1 MFVRLINWAL
11 SAALIGTLVSI
22 FTIGA
27 GYLLIKPNLP
37 EINLVDEDVLQIP
50 LKVLTSDGVLIGEFG
65 DQKRRTIEYKEIPQ
79 NLKNAFLAAE
89 DDQFFE
95 HSGVR
100 LTSLIRAVFQMVQ
113 SGEIVSGGGTITMQV
128 VRGYLL
134 SRDQKII
141 RKIKEIYL
149 AFELESSASKE
160 EIFSLY
166 LNTIFLG
173 NRSYGVEAA
182 ANKYFS
188 KSINELTLAE
198 SALIA
203 SSAQLPSRIN
213 PIRSPDRSI
222 IRRNWILGR
231 MYKLGYIGRAQFL
244 LAKAEPINLT
254 QLDSS
259 FSLDGRYIAEITRQA
274 MIERYGL
281 SVYKDGLSVITTIDS
296 SLQQAAIESAAK
308 NLYAYDKRHGW
319 REPVNLLSKI
329 PDLIFQELQ
338 DGNLDILYQDSNT
351 SDELGMRQLNISII
365 RSVITTIDSSLQQA
379 ALESVAKN
387 LYAYDKRH
395 GWREPVNLLS
405 KIPDSIFK
413 ELQDGNLD
421 ILYQDSIT
429 PDELGMRQLNI
440 SVIRDFFK
448 DFVNSDRHSVGIVMD
463 VKPERIIYL
472 NNSFQLE
479 TLFWDDAYEWA
490 RPRITI
496 NKLGPRPQ
504 NFYDILRLG
513 DLIYLSEMN
522 GNYYLDQVPDAEV
535 AFISADPSSGA
546 IKTYIGG
553 LNFSKSNFDRVKQ
566 SYPQAG
572 SSFKPFI
579 YASAFANGY
588 KASDKINDA
597 PIIFEDSNLESS
609 WRPENYTGKFYGPI
623 RLREALVQSVN
634 LVSIKLLR
642 EMGIPLTQNYLSR
655 FGFSKSRLAPDLSLA
670 LGSSSFS
677 PAEMVRA
684 YSIMVN
690 SDDPKDLFFIERV
703 MDRNGKTIFQNPQ
716 IDNKKKNIDA
726 FPWFQTQLTE
736 EIKPFYLLPPIQ
748 KESMA
753 SIDPRVTFITKD
765 ILREALS
772 RGSNGRKTQV
782 LNRDDIA
789 GKTGTTNDAIS
800 TWFSGFHSDLVTT
813 VWIGTDDFSSL
824 GDNEFGSSI
833 ALPTWVDF
841 MKTALMSLPEED
853 WKIPKGLSYVRVDR
867 ETGKPV
873 DESSK
878 NSYFELFLDE

>member
-11 SAALIGTLVSI
+11 VAALIGTLAAI
-22 FTIGA
+22 LTIGM
-27 GYLLIKPNLP
+27 GYFLIKPSLP

-50 LKVLTSDGVLIGEFG
+50 LKVLTSDGILIGEFG
-65 DQKRRTIEYKEIPQ
+65 DQKRRTIEYEQIPQ

-95 HSGVR
+95 HGGVR
-100 LTSLIRAVFQMVQ
+100 IPSFIRAFYQMIQ

-134 SRDQKII
+134 SREQKII

-149 AFELESSASKE
+149 AFELESSATKE

-173 NRSYGVEAA
+173 NRAYGVEAA

-188 KSINELTLAE
+188 KSINELTLSE

-244 LAKAEPINLT
+244 LAKSEPIHLT
-254 QLDSS
+254 QLDSN
-259 FSLDGRYIAEITRQA
+259 FSLDGRYIAEIARQA
-274 MIERYGL
+274 MIDRYGL
-281 SVYKDGLSVITTIDS
+281 SVYRDGL
-296 SLQQAAIESAAK
+296 
-308 NLYAYDKRHGW
+308 
-319 REPVNLLSKI
+319 
-329 PDLIFQELQ
+329 
-338 DGNLDILYQDSNT
+338 
-351 SDELGMRQLNISII
+351 
-365 RSVITTIDSSLQQA
+365 SVITTIDSSLQQA
-379 ALESVAKN
+379 ALESVAIN
-387 LYAYDKRH
+387 LYDYDKRH
-395 GWREPVNLLS
+395 GWREPINLLS
-405 KIPDSIFK
+405 KISESIFE
-413 ELQDGNLD
+413 ELQAGNLD
-421 ILYQDSIT
+421 ILYEESNT
-429 PDELGMRQLNI
+429 LDELSMKQLNV
-440 SVIRDFFK
+440 SVIRDFFEELLNLDK
-448 DFVNSDRHSVGIVMD
+448 HSGGIVID

-479 TLFWDDAYEWA
+479 SLFWDESYKWA
-490 RPRITI
+490 RRKIDI

-504 NFYDILRLG
+504 NFYDILRKG
-513 DLIYLSEMN
+513 DLIYLSERN

-535 AFISADPSSGA
+535 AFISTDPSNGA
-546 IKTYIGG
+546 IKTYVGG

-655 FGFSKSRLAPDLSLA
+655 FGFSSSRLAPDLSLA

-684 YSIMVN
+684 YSIMTN
-690 SDDPKDLFFIERV
+690 SEDPKDLFFIERIE
-703 MDRNGKTIFQNPQ
+703 DRNGKTIFQNPQ
-716 IDNKKKNIDA
+716 TENKKKNIDA

-736 EIKPFYLLPPIQ
+736 EIKPFYLLPPLS
-748 KESMA
+748 KKSLEP
-753 SIDPRVTFITKD
+753 IDPRVTFITKD

-782 LNRDDIA
+782 LRRSDIA

-800 TWFSGFHSDLVTT
+800 TWFSGFHNDLVST
-813 VWIGTDDFSSL
+813 VWVGTDDFSSL

-841 MKTALMSLPEED
+841 MKKALTNLPEED

-867 ETGKPV
+867 ETGQPV
-873 DESSK
+873 DENSK
-878 NSYFELFLDE
+878 NSYFELFLDEEI

>member
-1 MFVRLINWAL
+1 MFIRLINWAL
-11 SAALIGTLVSI
+11 AIALIGSI
-22 FTIGA
+22 ASILTIGI
-27 GYLLIKPNLP
+27 GYFLIKPTLP

-65 DQKRRTIEYKEIPQ
+65 DQKRRTIEYDQIPQ

-95 HSGVR
+95 HGGIR
-100 LTSLIRAVFQMVQ
+100 IPSLIRAFYQMIQ

-134 SRDQKII
+134 SREQKII

-149 AFELESSASKE
+149 AFELEGSATKE

-198 SALIA
+198 AALIA

-222 IRRNWILGR
+222 VRRNWILGR
-231 MYKLGYIGRAQFL
+231 MHKLGYIGRAQFL
-244 LAKAEPINLT
+244 LAKSEPIKLT
-254 QLDSS
+254 QLDSN

-296 SLQQAAIESAAK
+296 SLQQAALESVSK
-308 NLYAYDKRHGW
+308 NLYIYDKRHGW
-319 REPVNLLSKI
+319 REPINLLSKI
-329 PDLIFQELQ
+329 SESIFEELQ
-338 DGNLDILYQDSNT
+338 AGNLEILYEESNT
-351 SDELGMRQLNISII
+351 SDELGM
-365 RSVITTIDSSLQQA
+365 
-379 ALESVAKN
+379 K
-387 LYAYDKRH
+387 
-395 GWREPVNLLS
+395 
-405 KIPDSIFK
+405 
-413 ELQDGNLD
+413 
-421 ILYQDSIT
+421 
-429 PDELGMRQLNI
+429 QLNI

-448 DFVNSDRHSVGIVMD
+448 ELVNLDKHSGGIVID
-463 VKPERIIYL
+463 VKPERVLYL
-472 NNSFQLE
+472 NNAFQLE
-479 TLFWDDAYEWA
+479 SLFWDDAYKWA
-490 RPRITI
+490 RRKIDI

-504 NFYDILRLG
+504 NFYDILRMG
-513 DLIYLSEMN
+513 DLIYLSEQN
-522 GNYYLDQVPDAEV
+522 GNYYLDQIPDAEV
-535 AFISADPSSGA
+535 AFISTDPSNGA

-553 LNFSKSNFDRVKQ
+553 LNFSKSNFDRIKQ

-597 PIIFEDSNLESS
+597 PIIFEDANLESS

-642 EMGIPLTQNYLSR
+642 EMGIPLTKNYLSR
-655 FGFSKSRLAPDLSLA
+655 FGFPVSRLAPDLSLA

-684 YSIMVN
+684 YSIMAN
-690 SDDPKDLFFIERV
+690 SDDPQDLYFIERIE
-703 MDRNGKTIFQNPQ
+703 DRNGKIIFQNPQ
-716 IDNKKKNIDA
+716 TENKKKNIDA

-736 EIKPFYLLPPIQ
+736 EIKPFYLLPPLS
-748 KESMA
+748 KESLEP
-753 SIDPRVTFITKD
+753 IDPRVTFITKD

-782 LNRDDIA
+782 LRRGDIA

-800 TWFSGFHSDLVTT
+800 TWFSGFHNDLVST
-813 VWIGTDDFSSL
+813 VWVGTDDFSSL

-841 MKTALMSLPEED
+841 MKKALTNLPEED
-853 WKIPKGLSYVRVDR
+853 WSMPKGLSYVRVDR
-867 ETGKPV
+867 ETGQPV
-873 DESSK
+873 DENSK
-878 NSYFELFLDE
+878 NSYFELFFDEEI

>member
-22 FTIGA
+22 FTILG

-100 LTSLIRAVFQMVQ
+100 LASLIRAVFQMVQ

-244 LAKAEPINLT
+244 LAKSEPINLT
-254 QLDSS
+254 QLDSN

-274 MIERYGL
+274 MINRYGL
-281 SVYKDGLSVITTIDS
+281 SVYKDGLSVFTTIDS
-296 SLQQAAIESAAK
+296 SLQKAALESVAK
-308 NLYAYDKRHGW
+308 NLYEYDKRHGW
-319 REPVNLLSKI
+319 REPVNLLS
-329 PDLIFQELQ
+329 
-338 DGNLDILYQDSNT
+338 
-351 SDELGMRQLNISII
+351 R
-365 RSVITTIDSSLQQA
+365 
-379 ALESVAKN
+379 
-387 LYAYDKRH
+387 
-395 GWREPVNLLS
+395 
-405 KIPDSIFK
+405 IPDSIFK
-413 ELQDGNLD
+413 ELKDGNLD

-440 SVIRDFFK
+440 SVIRDLFK
-448 DFVNSDRHSVGIVMD
+448 EVINSDRHSAGIIID

-479 TLFWDDAYEWA
+479 SLFWNDSYEWA

-496 NKLGPRPQ
+496 NKLGPRPD

-513 DLIYLSEMN
+513 DLIYLSEMD

-535 AFISADPSSGA
+535 AFISTNPSNGA
-546 IKTYIGG
+546 VKTYIGG

-572 SSFKPFI
+572 SSFKPYI

-588 KASDKINDA
+588 RASDKINDA
-597 PIIFEDSNLESS
+597 PIIFEDANLESS

-684 YSIMVN
+684 YSILVN

-703 MDRNGKTIFQNPQ
+703 VDRNGKTIFQNPQ
-716 IDNKKKNIDA
+716 VKNKTKNIDA
-726 FPWFQTQLTE
+726 FPWFQTKLIE

-748 KESMA
+748 GESIT

-772 RGSNGRKTQV
+772 RGSNGRKTQI
-782 LNRDDIA
+782 LNRSDIA

-800 TWFSGFHSDLVTT
+800 TWFSGFHNDLVTT
-813 VWIGTDDFSSL
+813 VWVGTDDFSSL
-824 GDNEFGSSI
+824 GNSEFGSSI
-833 ALPTWVDF
+833 ALPAWVDF
-841 MKTALMSLPEED
+841 MKTALVNLPEED

-867 ETGKPV
+867 ETGRPV

>member
-1 MFVRLINWAL
+1 MFIRLINWAL
-11 SAALIGTLVSI
+11 VAALIGTLASI
-22 FTIGA
+22 LTIGI
-27 GYLLIKPNLP
+27 GYVLIKPSLP
-37 EINLVDEDVLQIP
+37 EINLVDKDVLQIP
-50 LKVLTSDGVLIGEFG
+50 LKVFTSDGVLIGEFG
-65 DQKRRTIEYKEIPQ
+65 DQKRRTIEYEQIPQ

-89 DDQFFE
+89 DDQFFQ
-95 HSGVR
+95 HDGIR
-100 LTSLIRAVFQMVQ
+100 IPSLIRAFYQMIQ

-134 SRDQKII
+134 SREQKII

-149 AFELESSASKE
+149 AFELESSATKE

-188 KSINELTLAE
+188 KSIDELTLAE

-222 IRRNWILGR
+222 LRRNWILGR
-231 MYKLGYIGRAQFL
+231 MHKLGYIGRAQFL
-244 LAKAEPINLT
+244 LAKSEPINLT
-254 QLDSS
+254 QLDSN

-274 MIERYGL
+274 MIDRYGL

-296 SLQQAAIESAAK
+296 SLQQAALESVAK
-308 NLYAYDKRHGW
+308 NLYDYDKRHGW
-319 REPVNLLSKI
+319 REPVNLQSKI
-329 PDLIFQELQ
+329 SESVFEELQ
-338 DGNLDILYQDSNT
+338 TGNLDILYEESST
-351 SDELGMRQLNISII
+351 LDELGMKQLN
-365 RSVITTIDSSLQQA
+365 V
-379 ALESVAKN
+379 
-387 LYAYDKRH
+387 
-395 GWREPVNLLS
+395 
-405 KIPDSIFK
+405 
-413 ELQDGNLD
+413 
-421 ILYQDSIT
+421 
-429 PDELGMRQLNI
+429 
-440 SVIRDFFK
+440 SVIRDFFE
-448 DFVNSDRHSVGIVMD
+448 DLVNLDKHSGGIVID
-463 VKPERIIYL
+463 VKPERVMYL
-472 NNSFQLE
+472 NSSFQLE
-479 TLFWDDAYEWA
+479 SLFWDDSYKWA
-490 RPRITI
+490 RRKIDI

-504 NFYDILRLG
+504 NFYDILRMG
-513 DLIYLSEMN
+513 DLIYLSEQN

-535 AFISADPSSGA
+535 AFISTDPSNGA

-597 PIIFEDSNLESS
+597 PIIFADSNLESS

-655 FGFSKSRLAPDLSLA
+655 FGFSSSRLAPDLSLA

-684 YSIMVN
+684 FSILVN
-690 SDDPKDLFFIERV
+690 SEDPKDLFFIERIE
-703 MDRNGKTIFQNPQ
+703 DRNGKTIFQNLQ
-716 IDNKKKNIDA
+716 AENKKKNIDA
-726 FPWFQTQLTE
+726 FPWFQTQLSK
-736 EIKPFYLLPPIQ
+736 EIKPFYLLPPIIE
-748 KESMA
+748 KSLEP
-753 SIDPRVTFITKD
+753 IDPRVTFITKD
-765 ILREALS
+765 ILRETLS
-772 RGSNGRKTQV
+772 RGSNRKKTQV
-782 LNRDDIA
+782 LNRNDIA

-800 TWFSGFHSDLVTT
+800 TWFSGFHNDLVTT
-813 VWIGTDDFSSL
+813 VWVGTDDFSSL
-824 GDNEFGSSI
+824 GDNEFGSTI
-833 ALPTWVDF
+833 ALPAWVDF
-841 MKTALMSLPEED
+841 MKTALPNLPKED

-867 ETGKPV
+867 ETGLPV
-873 DESSK
+873 NESSK
-878 NSYFELFLDE
+878 NSYFELFLDEEI

>member
-11 SAALIGTLVSI
+11 VAALIGTLAAI
-22 FTIGA
+22 LTIGM
-27 GYLLIKPNLP
+27 GYFLIKPSLP

-50 LKVLTSDGVLIGEFG
+50 LKVLTSDGILIGEFG
-65 DQKRRTIEYKEIPQ
+65 DQKRRTIEYEQIPQ

-95 HSGVR
+95 HGGVR
-100 LTSLIRAVFQMVQ
+100 IPSFIRAFYQMIQ
-113 SGEIVSGGGTITMQV
+113 SGEIVSGVGTITMQV

-134 SRDQKII
+134 SREQKII

-149 AFELESSASKE
+149 AFELESSAIKE

-173 NRSYGVEAA
+173 NRAYGVEAA

-244 LAKAEPINLT
+244 LAKSEPIKLT
-254 QLDSS
+254 QLDSN
-259 FSLDGRYIAEITRQA
+259 FSLDGRYIAEIARQA
-274 MIERYGL
+274 MIDRYGL

-296 SLQQAAIESAAK
+296 SLQQAALESVAK
-308 NLYAYDKRHGW
+308 NLYDYDKRHGW
-319 REPVNLLSKI
+319 REPINLLSKI
-329 PDLIFQELQ
+329 SESIFEELQ
-338 DGNLDILYQDSNT
+338 TGNLDILYEESNT
-351 SDELGMRQLNISII
+351 LDELSMKQLN
-365 RSVITTIDSSLQQA
+365 V
-379 ALESVAKN
+379 
-387 LYAYDKRH
+387 
-395 GWREPVNLLS
+395 
-405 KIPDSIFK
+405 
-413 ELQDGNLD
+413 
-421 ILYQDSIT
+421 
-429 PDELGMRQLNI
+429 
-440 SVIRDFFK
+440 SVIRDFFEEL
-448 DFVNSDRHSVGIVMD
+448 VNLDQHSGGIVID

-479 TLFWDDAYEWA
+479 SLFWDESYKWA
-490 RPRITI
+490 RRKIDI

-504 NFYDILRLG
+504 NFYDILRKG
-513 DLIYLSEMN
+513 DLIYLSEQN

-535 AFISADPSSGA
+535 AFISTDPSNGA

-655 FGFSKSRLAPDLSLA
+655 FGFSSSRLAPDLSLA

-684 YSIMVN
+684 YSIMTN
-690 SDDPKDLFFIERV
+690 YEDPKDLFFIERIE
-703 MDRNGKTIFQNPQ
+703 DRNGKTIFQNPQ
-716 IDNKKKNIDA
+716 KENKKKNIDA
-726 FPWFQTQLTE
+726 FPWFQTQLTD
-736 EIKPFYLLPPIQ
+736 EIKPFYLLPPLS
-748 KESMA
+748 KKSLEP
-753 SIDPRVTFITKD
+753 IDPRVTFITKD

-782 LNRDDIA
+782 LRRSDIA

-800 TWFSGFHSDLVTT
+800 TWFSGFHNDLVST
-813 VWIGTDDFSSL
+813 VWVGTDDFSSL

-841 MKTALMSLPEED
+841 MKKALTNLPEED

-867 ETGKPV
+867 ETGQPV
-873 DESSK
+873 DENSK
-878 NSYFELFLDE
+878 NSYFELFLDEEI

>member
-1 MFVRLINWAL
+1 MFIRLINWVL
-11 SAALIGTLVSI
+11 SMALIGTLVSI
-22 FTIGA
+22 FVIGA
-27 GYLLIKPNLP
+27 GYLIIKPSLP

-65 DQKRRTIEYKEIPQ
+65 DQKRTTIEYEEIPN

-89 DDQFFE
+89 DDQFFQ
-95 HSGVR
+95 HDGIRIS
-100 LTSLIRAVFQMVQ
+100 SLIRAVYQMLQ

-134 SRDQKII
+134 SREQKII

-149 AFELESSASKE
+149 AFELESNATKE

-231 MYKLGYIGRAQFL
+231 MYKLGYIGKAQFL
-244 LAKAEPINLT
+244 LAKSEQINLT
-254 QLDSS
+254 KSDSS

-296 SLQQAAIESAAK
+296 LLQKAALESVEK
-308 NLYAYDKRHGW
+308 NLYEYDKRHGW
-319 REPVNLLSKI
+319 REPINLLSEI
-329 PDLIFQELQ
+329 PELIFDELQ
-338 DGNLDILYQDSNT
+338 VGNLDILYKESNT
-351 SDELGMRQLNISII
+351 LDELGMSQLNVSI
-365 RSVITTIDSSLQQA
+365 
-379 ALESVAKN
+379 
-387 LYAYDKRH
+387 
-395 GWREPVNLLS
+395 
-405 KIPDSIFK
+405 
-413 ELQDGNLD
+413 
-421 ILYQDSIT
+421 
-429 PDELGMRQLNI
+429 
-440 SVIRDFFK
+440 IRDFFEEL
-448 DFVNSDRHSVGIVMD
+448 VNLDKHSGGIVID
-463 VKPERIIYL
+463 VKPERVIFL
-472 NNSFQLE
+472 DNSFQLE
-479 TLFWDDAYEWA
+479 SLFWDDSYKWA
-490 RPRITI
+490 RQKINI
-496 NKLGPRPQ
+496 NKLGPIPQ
-504 NFYDILRLG
+504 NFYDILRKG
-513 DLIYLSEMN
+513 DLIYLSQKN
-522 GNYYLDQVPDAEV
+522 GYYFLDQVPDAEV
-535 AFISADPSSGA
+535 AFISTDPSNGA

-588 KASDKINDA
+588 SASDKINDA
-597 PIIFEDSNLESS
+597 PIIFDDSNLESS

-642 EMGIPLTQNYLSR
+642 EMGIPLTQNYLSK
-655 FGFSKSRLAPDLSLA
+655 FGFTSSRLAPDLSLA

-684 YSIMVN
+684 YSILVN
-690 SDDPKDLFFIERV
+690 SKDPKDLFFIERIE
-703 MDRNGKTIFQNPQ
+703 DRNGKIIFQNLHAK
-716 IDNKKKNIDA
+716 NKKKNIDA
-726 FPWFQTQLTE
+726 FPWFETQLTE

-748 KESMA
+748 EKSMEQ
-753 SIDPRVTFITKD
+753 IDPRVSFITKD

-772 RGSNGRKTQV
+772 RGSNRRKTQV
-782 LNRDDIA
+782 LNRSDIA
-789 GKTGTTNDAIS
+789 GKTGTTNDSIS
-800 TWFSGFHSDLVTT
+800 TWFSGFHNDLVTT
-813 VWIGTDDFSSL
+813 VWVGTDDFSSL

-833 ALPTWVDF
+833 ALPAWVDF
-841 MKTALMSLPEED
+841 MQIALDKLPQED
-853 WKIPKGLSYVRVDR
+853 WKMPEGLSYVRVDR
-867 ETGKPV
+867 ETGRPV

-878 NSYFELFLDE
+878 NSYFELFLDEEI

>member
-1 MFVRLINWAL
+1 MFVRLINWTL
-11 SAALIGTLVSI
+11 SAALFGTLLSI
-22 FTIGA
+22 LFIGA
-27 GYLLIKPNLP
+27 GYLLVKPSLP
-37 EINLVDEDVLQIP
+37 EIDLVDEDVLQIP
-50 LKVLTSDGVLIGEFG
+50 LKVFTSDGVLIGEFG
-65 DQKRRTIEYKEIPQ
+65 DQKRRTIEYEDIPI

-89 DDQFFE
+89 DDQFFK
-95 HSGVR
+95 HHGIR
-100 LTSLIRAVFQMVQ
+100 IPSLIRAVYQMIK
-113 SGEIVSGGGTITMQV
+113 SGEIVSGGGTISMQV

-134 SRDQKII
+134 SREQKIL

-149 AFELESSASKE
+149 AFQLESYANKE

-213 PIRSPDRSI
+213 PIRSPDRSL

-231 MYKLGYIGRAQFL
+231 MYKLGYIGRGQYL
-244 LAKAEPINLT
+244 IAKSEPINLT
-254 QLDSS
+254 QLESN
-259 FSLDGRYIAEITRQA
+259 FSLDGQYIAEIARQA
-274 MIERYGL
+274 MINRYGL
-281 SVYKDGLSVITTIDS
+281 SAYKDGLSVFTTIDS
-296 SLQQAAIESAAK
+296 SLQQAALESVSK

-319 REPVNLLSKI
+319 REPVNLLS
-329 PDLIFQELQ
+329 
-338 DGNLDILYQDSNT
+338 
-351 SDELGMRQLNISII
+351 R
-365 RSVITTIDSSLQQA
+365 
-379 ALESVAKN
+379 
-387 LYAYDKRH
+387 
-395 GWREPVNLLS
+395 
-405 KIPDSIFK
+405 IPDSIFTQ
-413 ELQDGNLD
+413 LQDGNLD

-429 PDELGMRQLNI
+429 ADELGMRQLNI
-440 SVIRDFFK
+440 SVIRDLFK
-448 DFVNSDRHSVGIVMD
+448 EFINSDRHSAGIIID
-463 VKPERIIYL
+463 VNPERIIYL
-472 NNSFQLE
+472 DNSFQLE
-479 TLFWDDAYEWA
+479 SLYWNDSYEWA
-490 RPRITI
+490 RSRINI
-496 NKLGPRPQ
+496 NKLGPRPD

-513 DLIYLSEMN
+513 DLIYLSEMD

-535 AFISADPSSGA
+535 AFISANPSNGA
-546 IKTYIGG
+546 VKTYIGG

-579 YASAFANGY
+579 YSSAFANGY

-609 WRPENYTGKFYGPI
+609 WRPENYTGEFYGPI

-642 EMGIPLTQNYLSR
+642 EMGIPLTQDYLSR

-703 MDRNGKTIFQNPQ
+703 VDRNGKTIFQNPQ
-716 IDNKKKNIDA
+716 VENKTKNIDA
-726 FPWFQTQLTE
+726 FPWFQTQLKE

-748 KESMA
+748 GESIA
-753 SIDPRVTFITKD
+753 PIDPRVTFITKD
-765 ILREALS
+765 ILREALL
-772 RGSNGRKTQV
+772 RGSNGRKTQI
-782 LNRDDIA
+782 LNRSDIA

-800 TWFSGFHSDLVTT
+800 TWFSGFHNDLVTT
-813 VWIGTDDFSSL
+813 VWVGTDDFSSL

-833 ALPTWVDF
+833 ALPAWVDF
-841 MKTALMSLPEED
+841 MKTALVSLPEEE
-853 WKIPKGLSYVRVDR
+853 WKIPEGLSYVRVDR
-867 ETGKPV
+867 ETGRPV

>member
-1 MFVRLINWAL
+1 MSTLIFIL
-11 SAALIGTLVSI
+11 
-22 FTIGA
+22 TITG
-27 GYLLIKPNLP
+27 GYFLLKPSLP

-50 LKVLTSDGVLIGEFG
+50 LKIFTSDGVLIGEFG
-65 DQKRRTIEYKEIPQ
+65 DQKRRTIEYEEIPQ

-95 HSGVR
+95 HNGIR
-100 LTSLIRAVFQMVQ
+100 IPSLLRAFYQMVK
-113 SGEIVSGGGTITMQV
+113 SGQIVSGGGTITMQV

-134 SRDQKII
+134 SREQKII

-222 IRRNWILGR
+222 IRRNWILQR
-231 MYKLGYIGRAQFL
+231 MYKLGYIGRAQYL
-244 LAKAEPINLT
+244 IAKDEPIT
-254 QLDSS
+254 ISQLEVN
-259 FSLDGRYIAEITRQA
+259 FLIDGRFIAEITRQA

-281 SVYKDGLSVITTIDS
+281 SVYKDGLSVFTTLDS
-296 SLQQAAIESAAK
+296 KLQQAAINSIHK
-308 NLYAYDKRHGW
+308 NLYEYDKRHGW
-319 REPVNLLSKI
+319 REPISVLNRI
-329 PDLIFQELQ
+329 PEIFFNELK
-338 DGNLDILYQDSNT
+338 NNNTDILYKASGIQ
-351 SDELGMRQLNISII
+351 DELGMNQLFISII
-365 RSVITTIDSSLQQA
+365 RDCF
-379 ALESVAKN
+379 E
-387 LYAYDKRH
+387 
-395 GWREPVNLLS
+395 
-405 KIPDSIFK
+405 
-413 ELQDGNLD
+413 ELQ
-421 ILYQDSIT
+421 SIGIHT
-429 PDELGMRQLNI
+429 G
-440 SVIRDFFK
+440 
-448 DFVNSDRHSVGIVMD
+448 GIVID

-472 NNSFQLE
+472 SSSFKLE
-479 TLFWDDAYEWA
+479 SLLWRDEYRWA
-490 RPRITI
+490 RRKIDI
-496 NKLGPRPQ
+496 NRLGPTPS
-504 NFYDILRLG
+504 NFYDILRSG
-513 DLIYLSEMN
+513 DLINLTEIDGQN
-522 GNYYLDQVPDAEV
+522 YLDQIPEAEA
-535 AFISADPSSGA
+535 AFISLNPNNGA
-546 IKTYIGG
+546 VKAYMGG

-566 SYPQAG
+566 SFPQAG

-579 YASAFANGY
+579 YTSAFSNGY

-642 EMGIPLTQNYLSR
+642 EMGIPLSHDFLSK

-677 PAEMVRA
+677 PAEMARA
-684 YSIMVN
+684 YAILVN
-690 SDDPKDLFFIERV
+690 SENPKDPFYIEKIV
-703 MDRNGKTIFQNPQ
+703 DRNGKIIFTHPLNGEVNK
-716 IDNKKKNIDA
+716 NKKSIEA
-726 FPWFQTQLTE
+726 FPWFKTQLAKKIEPFLLLSPLEKTL
-736 EIKPFYLLPPIQ
+736 KP
-748 KESMA
+748 
-753 SIDPRVTFITKD
+753 IDPRISFITKD

-772 RGSNGRKTQV
+772 RGSNAKRVKI
-782 LNRDDIA
+782 LNRNDIA

-800 TWFSGFHSDLVTT
+800 TWFSGFHNNLVST

-833 ALPTWVDF
+833 ALPVWVDF
-841 MKTALMSLPEED
+841 MKTALVDLPED
-853 WKIPKGLSYVRVDR
+853 NWKAPKGISYVRVDR
-867 ETGKPV
+867 ESGKPTS
-873 DESSK
+873 EKSE
-878 NSYFELFLDE
+878 NSYFELFLDEDV

>member
-1 MFVRLINWAL
+1 MIARFINWL
-11 SAALIGTLVSI
+11 LLVALIGTLSSMI
-22 FTIGA
+22 TIGI
-27 GYLLIKPNLP
+27 GYIVIKPSLP
-37 EINLVDEDVLQIP
+37 EINSVDEDVLQIP

-65 DQKRRTIEYKEIPQ
+65 DQKRRTIKYKEIPQ

-95 HSGVR
+95 HGGIR
-100 LTSLIRAVFQMVQ
+100 IPSLIRAFYQMIQ

-134 SRDQKII
+134 SREQKII

-149 AFELESSASKE
+149 AFELESSLNKE

-213 PIRSPDRSI
+213 PIRSPDRAI

-231 MYKLGYIGRAQFL
+231 MFKLGYIGKAQFL
-244 LAKAEPINLT
+244 IAKSEPINLT

-259 FSLDGRYIAEITRQA
+259 FSVDGRYIAEIARQA
-274 MIERYGL
+274 MIDRYGL
-281 SVYKDGLSVITTIDS
+281 SVYKDGFSVVTTIDS
-296 SLQQAAIESAAK
+296 KLQHAALKSIAK
-308 NLYAYDKRHGW
+308 NIYAYDKRHGW
-319 REPVNLLSKI
+319 REPTNLLSKI
-329 PDLIFQELQ
+329 PELIFKELQ
-338 DGNLDILYQDSNT
+338 IGNLDILYEESSTGDK
-351 SDELGMRQLNISII
+351 LGM
-365 RSVITTIDSSLQQA
+365 
-379 ALESVAKN
+379 K
-387 LYAYDKRH
+387 
-395 GWREPVNLLS
+395 
-405 KIPDSIFK
+405 
-413 ELQDGNLD
+413 
-421 ILYQDSIT
+421 
-429 PDELGMRQLNI
+429 QLNI
-440 SVIRDFFK
+440 SVIRDLFREL
-448 DFVNSDRHSVGIVMD
+448 VNLDKHSGGIVID
-463 VKPERIIYL
+463 VKPERVIYL
-472 NNSFQLE
+472 NNTFQLE
-479 TLFWDDAYEWA
+479 SLFWDDSYKWA
-490 RPRITI
+490 RRRINI

-513 DLIYLSEMN
+513 DLIYLSDLN
-522 GNYYLDQVPDAEV
+522 GALYLDQVPEAEV
-535 AFISADPSSGA
+535 AFISTDPSNGA

-553 LNFSKSNFDRVKQ
+553 LNFSKSNFDRVRQ

-579 YASAFANGY
+579 YAAAFANGY

-623 RLREALVQSVN
+623 RLREALVQSIN

-642 EMGIPLTQNYLSR
+642 EMGIPLTQNYLSK

-684 YSIMVN
+684 YSIMAN
-690 SDDPKDLFFIERV
+690 SKDLKDLFFIERV
-703 MDRNGKTIFQNPQ
+703 LDRNGKTIFQNPQ
-716 IDNKKKNIDA
+716 TENKKKNIDA

-736 EIKPFYLLPPIQ
+736 EIKPFYLLPPIN
-748 KESMA
+748 KESTEV
-753 SIDPRVTFITKD
+753 IDPRITFITKD
-765 ILREALS
+765 ILREGLM
-772 RGSNGRKTQV
+772 RGSNRRKVQV
-782 LNRDDIA
+782 LNRNDIA
-789 GKTGTTNDAIS
+789 GKTGTTNNAIS
-800 TWFSGFHSDLVTT
+800 TWFSGFHNNLATT
-813 VWIGTDDFSSL
+813 VWVGTDDFSSL
-824 GDNEFGSSI
+824 GDNEYGSTI
-833 ALPTWVDF
+833 ALPAWVDF
-841 MKTALMSLPEED
+841 MAMALVNLPEED
-853 WKIPKGLSYVRVDR
+853 WKIPEGLSYVRVDR

-873 DESSK
+873 NESSQ
-878 NSYFELFLDE
+878 NSYFELSLDEDI

>member
-1 MFVRLINWAL
+1 MFSKLINWAFL
-11 SAALIGTLVSI
+11 AALIATLVSI
-22 FTIGA
+22 FTIGV
-27 GYLLIKPNLP
+27 GYIVIKPSLP
-37 EINLVDEDVLQIP
+37 EINLIDEDVLQIP

-65 DQKRRTIEYKEIPQ
+65 DQKRRTIEYQQIPK

-95 HSGVR
+95 HNGIR
-100 LTSLIRAVFQMVQ
+100 IPSLLRAFYQMIQ

-134 SRDQKII
+134 SREQKII

-182 ANKYFS
+182 ANKYFA
-188 KSINELTLAE
+188 KSIDDLTLAE

-231 MYKLGYIGRAQFL
+231 MYKLGYIGRAQLL
-244 LAKAEPINLT
+244 LAQSEPIKLT

-259 FSLDGRYIAEITRQA
+259 FTLDGRYIAEITRQA
-274 MIERYGL
+274 MIDRYGL
-281 SVYKDGLSVITTIDS
+281 SVYKDGL
-296 SLQQAAIESAAK
+296 
-308 NLYAYDKRHGW
+308 
-319 REPVNLLSKI
+319 
-329 PDLIFQELQ
+329 
-338 DGNLDILYQDSNT
+338 
-351 SDELGMRQLNISII
+351 
-365 RSVITTIDSSLQQA
+365 SVITTIDSSLQQA

-395 GWREPVNLLS
+395 GWREPINLLS
-405 KIPDSIFK
+405 KIPESIFK
-413 ELQDGNLD
+413 ELQAGNLNV
-421 ILYQDSIT
+421 LYEESNISDS
-429 PDELGMRQLNI
+429 LGMKQRNV
-440 SVIRDFFK
+440 SVIRDFFEELVSL
-448 DFVNSDRHSVGIVMD
+448 DNHSAGIVID
-463 VKPERIIYL
+463 VKPERVVYL

-479 TLFWDDAYEWA
+479 SLFWNDSYNWA
-490 RPRITI
+490 RRRIDI

-504 NFYDILRLG
+504 NFYDILSLG
-513 DLIYLSEMN
+513 DLIYLSKAN
-522 GNYYLDQVPDAEV
+522 GSYYLDQVPDAEV

-642 EMGIPLTQNYLSR
+642 EMGIPLTQDYLSR

-684 YSIMVN
+684 YSILVN
-690 SDDPKDLFFIERV
+690 SKDPKDLFFIERII
-703 MDRNGKTIFQNPQ
+703 DRDGKTIFQNPQ
-716 IDNKKKNIDA
+716 LENKEKNITA
-726 FPWFQTQLTE
+726 FPWFQTQFTD
-736 EIKPFYLLPPIQ
+736 EIKPFYLLPSINKQ
-748 KESMA
+748 SIE
-753 SIDPRVTFITKD
+753 SIDPRVSFITKD
-765 ILREALS
+765 ILRETLS
-772 RGSNGRKTQV
+772 RGSYRRKVQV
-782 LNRDDIA
+782 LKRSDIA

-800 TWFSGFHSDLVTT
+800 TWFSGFHNNLATT
-813 VWIGTDDFSSL
+813 VWVGTDDFSSL
-824 GDNEFGSSI
+824 GNNEFGSSI
-833 ALPTWVDF
+833 ALPTWIDF
-841 MKTALMSLPEED
+841 MKTALVSLPEED
-853 WKIPKGLSYVRVDR
+853 WKIPKGLSYVRVDL
-867 ETGKPV
+867 ETGRPV
-873 DESSK
+873 DETSQ
-878 NSYFELFLDE
+878 NSYFELFLDEDS

>member
-1 MFVRLINWAL
+1 MFSKLINWAFL
-11 SAALIGTLVSI
+11 AALIATLISI
-22 FTIGA
+22 FTIGV
-27 GYLLIKPNLP
+27 GYIVIKPSLP

-65 DQKRRTIEYKEIPQ
+65 DQKRRTIEYQQIPK

-95 HSGVR
+95 HNGIR
-100 LTSLIRAVFQMVQ
+100 IPSLLRAFYQMIQ

-134 SRDQKII
+134 SREQKII

-182 ANKYFS
+182 ANKYFA
-188 KSINELTLAE
+188 KSIDDLTLAE

-231 MYKLGYIGRAQFL
+231 MYKLGYIGRAQLL
-244 LAKAEPINLT
+244 LAQSEPIKLT

-259 FSLDGRYIAEITRQA
+259 FTLDGRYIAEITRQA
-274 MIERYGL
+274 MIDRYGL
-281 SVYKDGLSVITTIDS
+281 SVYKDGL
-296 SLQQAAIESAAK
+296 
-308 NLYAYDKRHGW
+308 
-319 REPVNLLSKI
+319 
-329 PDLIFQELQ
+329 
-338 DGNLDILYQDSNT
+338 
-351 SDELGMRQLNISII
+351 
-365 RSVITTIDSSLQQA
+365 SVITTIDSSLQQA

-395 GWREPVNLLS
+395 GWREPINLLS
-405 KIPDSIFK
+405 KIPESIFK
-413 ELQDGNLD
+413 ELQAGNLNV
-421 ILYQDSIT
+421 LYEESNISDS
-429 PDELGMRQLNI
+429 LGMKQRNV
-440 SVIRDFFK
+440 SVIRDFFEELVSL
-448 DFVNSDRHSVGIVMD
+448 DNHSAGIVID
-463 VKPERIIYL
+463 VKPERVVYL

-479 TLFWDDAYEWA
+479 SLFWNDSYNWA
-490 RPRITI
+490 RRRIDI

-504 NFYDILRLG
+504 NFYDILSLG
-513 DLIYLSEMN
+513 DLIYLSKAN
-522 GNYYLDQVPDAEV
+522 GSYYLDQVPDAEV
-535 AFISADPSSGA
+535 AFISTDPSSGA

-642 EMGIPLTQNYLSR
+642 EMGIPLTQDYLSR

-684 YSIMVN
+684 YSILVN
-690 SDDPKDLFFIERV
+690 SKNPKDLFFIERII
-703 MDRNGKTIFQNPQ
+703 DRDGKTIFQNPQ
-716 IDNKKKNIDA
+716 LENKEKNITA
-726 FPWFQTQLTE
+726 FPWFQTQFTD
-736 EIKPFYLLPPIQ
+736 EIKPFYLLPSINKQ
-748 KESMA
+748 SIE
-753 SIDPRVTFITKD
+753 SIDPRVSFITKD
-765 ILREALS
+765 ILRETLS
-772 RGSNGRKTQV
+772 RGSYRRKVQV
-782 LNRDDIA
+782 LKRSDIA

-800 TWFSGFHSDLVTT
+800 TWFSGFHNNLATT
-813 VWIGTDDFSSL
+813 VWVGTDDFSSL
-824 GDNEFGSSI
+824 GNNEFGSSI
-833 ALPTWVDF
+833 ALPAWIDF
-841 MKTALMSLPEED
+841 MKTALVSLPEED
-853 WKIPKGLSYVRVDR
+853 WKIPKGLSYVRVDL
-867 ETGKPV
+867 ETGRPV
-873 DESSK
+873 DETSQ
-878 NSYFELFLDE
+878 NSYFELFLDEDS

>member
-1 MFVRLINWAL
+1 MFSKLINWAFL
-11 SAALIGTLVSI
+11 AALIATLVSI
-22 FTIGA
+22 FTIGV
-27 GYLLIKPNLP
+27 GYIVIKPSLP

-50 LKVLTSDGVLIGEFG
+50 LKILTSDGVLIGEFG
-65 DQKRRTIEYKEIPQ
+65 DQKRRTIEYQQIPK

-95 HSGVR
+95 HNGIRIS
-100 LTSLIRAVFQMVQ
+100 SLLRAFYQMIQ

-134 SRDQKII
+134 SREQKII

-182 ANKYFS
+182 ANKYFA
-188 KSINELTLAE
+188 KSIDDLTLAE

-203 SSAQLPSRIN
+203 SSAQLPSSIN

-244 LAKAEPINLT
+244 LAQSEPIKLT

-259 FSLDGRYIAEITRQA
+259 FTLDGRYIAEITRQA
-274 MIERYGL
+274 MIDRYGL
-281 SVYKDGLSVITTIDS
+281 SVYKDGL
-296 SLQQAAIESAAK
+296 
-308 NLYAYDKRHGW
+308 
-319 REPVNLLSKI
+319 
-329 PDLIFQELQ
+329 
-338 DGNLDILYQDSNT
+338 
-351 SDELGMRQLNISII
+351 
-365 RSVITTIDSSLQQA
+365 SVITTIDSSLQQA

-395 GWREPVNLLS
+395 GWREPINLLS
-405 KIPDSIFK
+405 KIPESIFK
-413 ELQDGNLD
+413 ELQAGNLNV
-421 ILYQDSIT
+421 LYEESNISDS
-429 PDELGMRQLNI
+429 LGMKQRNV
-440 SVIRDFFK
+440 SVIRDFFEELVSL
-448 DFVNSDRHSVGIVMD
+448 DNHSAGIVID
-463 VKPERIIYL
+463 VKPERVVYL

-479 TLFWDDAYEWA
+479 SLFWNDSYNWA
-490 RPRITI
+490 RRRIDI

-504 NFYDILRLG
+504 NFYDILSLG
-513 DLIYLSEMN
+513 DLIYLSKAN
-522 GNYYLDQVPDAEV
+522 GSYYLDQVPDAEV

-642 EMGIPLTQNYLSR
+642 EMGIPLTQDYLSR

-684 YSIMVN
+684 YSILVN
-690 SDDPKDLFFIERV
+690 SKDPKDLFFIERII
-703 MDRNGKTIFQNPQ
+703 DRDGKTIFQNPQ
-716 IDNKKKNIDA
+716 SENKEKNITA
-726 FPWFQTQLTE
+726 FPWFQTQFTD
-736 EIKPFYLLPPIQ
+736 EIKPFYLLPSINKQ
-748 KESMA
+748 SIE
-753 SIDPRVTFITKD
+753 SIDPRVSFITKD
-765 ILREALS
+765 ILRETLS
-772 RGSNGRKTQV
+772 RGSYRRKVQV
-782 LNRDDIA
+782 LKRSDIA

-800 TWFSGFHSDLVTT
+800 TWFSGFHNNLATT
-813 VWIGTDDFSSL
+813 VWVGTDDFSSL
-824 GDNEFGSSI
+824 GNNEFGSSI
-833 ALPTWVDF
+833 ALPTWIDF
-841 MKTALMSLPEED
+841 MKTALVSLPEED
-853 WKIPKGLSYVRVDR
+853 WKIPKGLSYVRVDL
-867 ETGKPV
+867 ETGRPV
-873 DESSK
+873 DETSQ
-878 NSYFELFLDE
+878 NSYFELFLDEDS

>member
-1 MFVRLINWAL
+1 MFIRLINWAL
-11 SAALIGTLVSI
+11 AIALIGSI
-22 FTIGA
+22 ASILTIGI
-27 GYLLIKPNLP
+27 GYLLIKPTLP

-65 DQKRRTIEYKEIPQ
+65 DQKRRTIEYDQIPQ

-95 HSGVR
+95 HGGIR
-100 LTSLIRAVFQMVQ
+100 IPSLIRAFYQMIQ

-134 SRDQKII
+134 SREQKII

-149 AFELESSASKE
+149 AFELEGSATKE

-198 SALIA
+198 AALIA

-222 IRRNWILGR
+222 VRRNWILGR
-231 MYKLGYIGRAQFL
+231 MHKLGYIGRAQFL
-244 LAKAEPINLT
+244 LAKSEPIKLT
-254 QLDSS
+254 QLDSN

-296 SLQQAAIESAAK
+296 SLQQAALESVSK
-308 NLYAYDKRHGW
+308 NLYIYDKRHGW
-319 REPVNLLSKI
+319 RDPINLLSKI
-329 PDLIFQELQ
+329 SESIFEELQ
-338 DGNLDILYQDSNT
+338 AGNLEILYEESNT
-351 SDELGMRQLNISII
+351 SDELGM
-365 RSVITTIDSSLQQA
+365 
-379 ALESVAKN
+379 K
-387 LYAYDKRH
+387 
-395 GWREPVNLLS
+395 
-405 KIPDSIFK
+405 
-413 ELQDGNLD
+413 
-421 ILYQDSIT
+421 
-429 PDELGMRQLNI
+429 QLNI

-448 DFVNSDRHSVGIVMD
+448 ELVNLDKHLGGIVID
-463 VKPERIIYL
+463 VKPERVLYL
-472 NNSFQLE
+472 NNAFQLE
-479 TLFWDDAYEWA
+479 SLFWDDAYKWA
-490 RPRITI
+490 RRKIDI

-504 NFYDILRLG
+504 NFYDILRMG
-513 DLIYLSEMN
+513 DLIYLSEQN
-522 GNYYLDQVPDAEV
+522 GNYYLDQIPDAEV
-535 AFISADPSSGA
+535 AFISTDPSNGA

-553 LNFSKSNFDRVKQ
+553 LNFSKSNFDRIKQ

-588 KASDKINDA
+588 QASDKINDA
-597 PIIFEDSNLESS
+597 PIIFEDANLESS

-642 EMGIPLTQNYLSR
+642 EMGIPLTKNYLSR
-655 FGFSKSRLAPDLSLA
+655 FGFPVSRLAPDLSLA

-684 YSIMVN
+684 YSIMTN
-690 SDDPKDLFFIERV
+690 SDDPQDLYFIERIE
-703 MDRNGKTIFQNPQ
+703 DRNGKIIFQNPQ
-716 IDNKKKNIDA
+716 TKNKKKNIDA

-736 EIKPFYLLPPIQ
+736 EIKPFYLLPPLS
-748 KESMA
+748 KESLEP
-753 SIDPRVTFITKD
+753 IDPRVTFITKD

-782 LNRDDIA
+782 LRRSDIA

-800 TWFSGFHSDLVTT
+800 TWFSGFHNDLVST
-813 VWIGTDDFSSL
+813 VWVGTDDFSSL

-841 MKTALMSLPEED
+841 MKKALTNLPEED
-853 WKIPKGLSYVRVDR
+853 WSMPKGLSYVRVDR
-867 ETGKPV
+867 ETGQPV
-873 DESSK
+873 DENSK
-878 NSYFELFLDE
+878 NSYFELFFDEEI

>member
-1 MFVRLINWAL
+1 MFIRLINWAL
-11 SAALIGTLVSI
+11 AIALIGSI
-22 FTIGA
+22 TSILTIGI
-27 GYLLIKPNLP
+27 GYLLIKPTLP

-65 DQKRRTIEYKEIPQ
+65 DQKRRTIEYDQIPQ

-95 HSGVR
+95 HGGIR
-100 LTSLIRAVFQMVQ
+100 IPSLIRAFYQMIQ

-134 SRDQKII
+134 SREQKII

-149 AFELESSASKE
+149 AFELEGSATKE

-198 SALIA
+198 AALIA

-222 IRRNWILGR
+222 VRRNWILGR
-231 MYKLGYIGRAQFL
+231 MHKLGYIGRAQFL
-244 LAKAEPINLT
+244 LAKSEPIKLT
-254 QLDSS
+254 QLDSN

-296 SLQQAAIESAAK
+296 SLQQAALESVSK
-308 NLYAYDKRHGW
+308 NLYIYDKRHGW
-319 REPVNLLSKI
+319 REPINLLSKI
-329 PDLIFQELQ
+329 SESIFEELQ
-338 DGNLDILYQDSNT
+338 AGNLEILYEESNT
-351 SDELGMRQLNISII
+351 SDELGM
-365 RSVITTIDSSLQQA
+365 
-379 ALESVAKN
+379 K
-387 LYAYDKRH
+387 
-395 GWREPVNLLS
+395 
-405 KIPDSIFK
+405 
-413 ELQDGNLD
+413 
-421 ILYQDSIT
+421 
-429 PDELGMRQLNI
+429 QLNI

-448 DFVNSDRHSVGIVMD
+448 ELVNLDKHSGGIVID
-463 VKPERIIYL
+463 VKPERVLYL
-472 NNSFQLE
+472 NNAFQLE
-479 TLFWDDAYEWA
+479 SLFWDDAYKWA
-490 RPRITI
+490 RRKIDI

-504 NFYDILRLG
+504 NFYDILRMG
-513 DLIYLSEMN
+513 DLIYLSEQN
-522 GNYYLDQVPDAEV
+522 GNYYLDQIPDAEV
-535 AFISADPSSGA
+535 AFISTDPSNGA

-553 LNFSKSNFDRVKQ
+553 LNFSKSNFDRIKQ

-588 KASDKINDA
+588 QASDKINDA
-597 PIIFEDSNLESS
+597 PIIFEDANLESS

-642 EMGIPLTQNYLSR
+642 EMGIPLTKNYLSR
-655 FGFSKSRLAPDLSLA
+655 FGFPVSRLAPDLSLA

-684 YSIMVN
+684 YSVMVN
-690 SDDPKDLFFIERV
+690 SDDPQDLYFIERIE
-703 MDRNGKTIFQNPQ
+703 DRNGKIIFQNPQ
-716 IDNKKKNIDA
+716 TENKKKNIDA

-736 EIKPFYLLPPIQ
+736 EIKPFYLLPPLS
-748 KESMA
+748 KESLEP
-753 SIDPRVTFITKD
+753 IDPRVTFITKD

-782 LNRDDIA
+782 LRRGDIA

-800 TWFSGFHSDLVTT
+800 TWFSGFHNDLVST
-813 VWIGTDDFSSL
+813 VWVGTDDFSSL

-841 MKTALMSLPEED
+841 MKKALTNLPEED
-853 WKIPKGLSYVRVDR
+853 WSMPKGLSYVRVDR
-867 ETGKPV
+867 ETGQPV
-873 DESSK
+873 DENSK
-878 NSYFELFLDE
+878 NSYFELFFDEEI

>member
-1 MFVRLINWAL
+1 MFIRLINWAL
-11 SAALIGTLVSI
+11 AIALIGSI
-22 FTIGA
+22 ASILTIGI
-27 GYLLIKPNLP
+27 GYLLIKPTLP

-65 DQKRRTIEYKEIPQ
+65 DQKRRTIEYDQIPQ

-95 HSGVR
+95 HGGIR
-100 LTSLIRAVFQMVQ
+100 IPSLIRAFYQMIQ

-134 SRDQKII
+134 SREQKII

-149 AFELESSASKE
+149 AFELEGSATKE

-198 SALIA
+198 AALIA

-222 IRRNWILGR
+222 VRRNWILGR
-231 MYKLGYIGRAQFL
+231 MHKLGYIGRAQFL
-244 LAKAEPINLT
+244 LAKSEPIKLT
-254 QLDSS
+254 QLDSN

-296 SLQQAAIESAAK
+296 SLQQAALESVSK
-308 NLYAYDKRHGW
+308 NLYIYDKRHGW
-319 REPVNLLSKI
+319 RDPINLLSKI
-329 PDLIFQELQ
+329 SESIFEELQ
-338 DGNLDILYQDSNT
+338 AGNLEILYEESNT
-351 SDELGMRQLNISII
+351 SDELGM
-365 RSVITTIDSSLQQA
+365 
-379 ALESVAKN
+379 K
-387 LYAYDKRH
+387 
-395 GWREPVNLLS
+395 
-405 KIPDSIFK
+405 
-413 ELQDGNLD
+413 
-421 ILYQDSIT
+421 
-429 PDELGMRQLNI
+429 QLNI

-448 DFVNSDRHSVGIVMD
+448 ELVNLDKHSGGIVID
-463 VKPERIIYL
+463 VKPERVLYL
-472 NNSFQLE
+472 NNAFQLE
-479 TLFWDDAYEWA
+479 SLFWDDVYKWA
-490 RPRITI
+490 RRKIDI

-504 NFYDILRLG
+504 NFYDILRIG
-513 DLIYLSEMN
+513 DLIYLSEQN
-522 GNYYLDQVPDAEV
+522 GNYYLDQIPDAEV
-535 AFISADPSSGA
+535 AFISTDPSNGA

-553 LNFSKSNFDRVKQ
+553 LNFSKSNFDRIKQ

-588 KASDKINDA
+588 QASDKINDA
-597 PIIFEDSNLESS
+597 PIIFEDANLESS

-642 EMGIPLTQNYLSR
+642 EMGIPLTKNYLSR
-655 FGFSKSRLAPDLSLA
+655 FGFPVSRLAPDLSLA

-684 YSIMVN
+684 YSIMTN
-690 SDDPKDLFFIERV
+690 SDDPQDLYFIERIE
-703 MDRNGKTIFQNPQ
+703 DRNGKIIFQNPQ
-716 IDNKKKNIDA
+716 TENKKKNIDA

-736 EIKPFYLLPPIQ
+736 EIKPFYLLPPLS
-748 KESMA
+748 KESLEP
-753 SIDPRVTFITKD
+753 IDPRVTFITKD

-782 LNRDDIA
+782 LRRGDIA

-800 TWFSGFHSDLVTT
+800 TWFSGFHNDLVST
-813 VWIGTDDFSSL
+813 VWVGTDDFSSL

-841 MKTALMSLPEED
+841 MKKALTNLPEED
-853 WKIPKGLSYVRVDR
+853 WSMPKGLSYVRVDR
-867 ETGKPV
+867 ETGQPV
-873 DESSK
+873 DENSK
-878 NSYFELFLDE
+878 NSYFELFFDEEI

>member
-1 MFVRLINWAL
+1 MFIRLINWAL
-11 SAALIGTLVSI
+11 AIALIGSI
-22 FTIGA
+22 ASILTIGI
-27 GYLLIKPNLP
+27 GYLLIKPTLP

-65 DQKRRTIEYKEIPQ
+65 DQKRRTIEYDQIPQ

-95 HSGVR
+95 HGGIR
-100 LTSLIRAVFQMVQ
+100 IPSLIRAFYQMIQ

-134 SRDQKII
+134 SREQKIF

-149 AFELESSASKE
+149 AFELEGSATKE

-198 SALIA
+198 AALIA

-222 IRRNWILGR
+222 VRRNWILGR
-231 MYKLGYIGRAQFL
+231 MHKLGYIGRAQFL
-244 LAKAEPINLT
+244 LAKSEPIKLT
-254 QLDSS
+254 QLDSN

-296 SLQQAAIESAAK
+296 SLQQAALESVSK
-308 NLYAYDKRHGW
+308 NLYIYDKRHGW
-319 REPVNLLSKI
+319 REPINLLSKI
-329 PDLIFQELQ
+329 SESIFEELQ
-338 DGNLDILYQDSNT
+338 AGNLEILYEESNT
-351 SDELGMRQLNISII
+351 SDELGM
-365 RSVITTIDSSLQQA
+365 
-379 ALESVAKN
+379 K
-387 LYAYDKRH
+387 
-395 GWREPVNLLS
+395 
-405 KIPDSIFK
+405 
-413 ELQDGNLD
+413 
-421 ILYQDSIT
+421 
-429 PDELGMRQLNI
+429 QLNI

-448 DFVNSDRHSVGIVMD
+448 ELVNLDKHSGGIVID
-463 VKPERIIYL
+463 VKPERVLYL
-472 NNSFQLE
+472 NNAFQLE
-479 TLFWDDAYEWA
+479 SLFWDDAYKWA
-490 RPRITI
+490 RRKIDI

-504 NFYDILRLG
+504 NFYDILRMG
-513 DLIYLSEMN
+513 DLIYLSEQN
-522 GNYYLDQVPDAEV
+522 GNYYLDQIPDAEV
-535 AFISADPSSGA
+535 AFISTDPSNGA

-553 LNFSKSNFDRVKQ
+553 LNFSKSNFDRIKQ

-597 PIIFEDSNLESS
+597 PIIFEDANLESS

-642 EMGIPLTQNYLSR
+642 EMGIPLTKNYLSR
-655 FGFSKSRLAPDLSLA
+655 FGFPVSRLAPDLSLA

-684 YSIMVN
+684 YSIMTN
-690 SDDPKDLFFIERV
+690 SDDPQDLYFIERIE
-703 MDRNGKTIFQNPQ
+703 DRNGKIIFKNPQ
-716 IDNKKKNIDA
+716 TKNKKKNIDA

-736 EIKPFYLLPPIQ
+736 EIKPFYLLPPLS
-748 KESMA
+748 KESLEP
-753 SIDPRVTFITKD
+753 IDPRVTFITKD

-782 LNRDDIA
+782 LRRGDIA

-800 TWFSGFHSDLVTT
+800 TWFSGFHNDLVST
-813 VWIGTDDFSSL
+813 VWVGTDDFSSL

-841 MKTALMSLPEED
+841 MKKALTNLPEED
-853 WKIPKGLSYVRVDR
+853 WSMPKGLSYVRVDR
-867 ETGKPV
+867 ETGQPV
-873 DESSK
+873 DENSK
-878 NSYFELFLDE
+878 NSYFELFFDEEI

>member
-1 MFVRLINWAL
+1 MFSKLINWAFL
-11 SAALIGTLVSI
+11 AALIATLVSI
-22 FTIGA
+22 FTIGV
-27 GYLLIKPNLP
+27 GYIVIKPSLP

-65 DQKRRTIEYKEIPQ
+65 DQKRRTIEYQQIPK

-95 HSGVR
+95 HNGIR
-100 LTSLIRAVFQMVQ
+100 IPSLLRAFYQMIQ

-134 SRDQKII
+134 SREQKII

-182 ANKYFS
+182 ANKYFA
-188 KSINELTLAE
+188 KSIDDLTLAE

-231 MYKLGYIGRAQFL
+231 MYKLGYIGRAQLL
-244 LAKAEPINLT
+244 LAQSEQIKLT

-259 FSLDGRYIAEITRQA
+259 FTLDGRYIAEITRQA
-274 MIERYGL
+274 MIDRYGL
-281 SVYKDGLSVITTIDS
+281 SVYKDGL
-296 SLQQAAIESAAK
+296 
-308 NLYAYDKRHGW
+308 
-319 REPVNLLSKI
+319 
-329 PDLIFQELQ
+329 
-338 DGNLDILYQDSNT
+338 
-351 SDELGMRQLNISII
+351 
-365 RSVITTIDSSLQQA
+365 SVITTIDSSLQQA

-395 GWREPVNLLS
+395 GWREPINLLS
-405 KIPDSIFK
+405 KIPESIFK
-413 ELQDGNLD
+413 ELQAGNLNV
-421 ILYQDSIT
+421 LYEESNISDS
-429 PDELGMRQLNI
+429 LGMKQRNV
-440 SVIRDFFK
+440 SVIRDFFEELVSL
-448 DFVNSDRHSVGIVMD
+448 DNHSAGIVID
-463 VKPERIIYL
+463 VKPERVIYL

-479 TLFWDDAYEWA
+479 SLFWSDSYNWA
-490 RPRITI
+490 RRRIDI

-504 NFYDILRLG
+504 NFYDILSLG
-513 DLIYLSEMN
+513 DLIYLSKAN
-522 GNYYLDQVPDAEV
+522 GSYYLDQVPDAEV

-642 EMGIPLTQNYLSR
+642 EMGIPLTQDYLSR

-684 YSIMVN
+684 YSILVN
-690 SDDPKDLFFIERV
+690 SKDPKDLFFIERII
-703 MDRNGKTIFQNPQ
+703 DRDGKTIFQNPQ
-716 IDNKKKNIDA
+716 LENKEKNITA
-726 FPWFQTQLTE
+726 FPWFQTQFTD
-736 EIKPFYLLPPIQ
+736 EIKPFYLLPSINKQ
-748 KESMA
+748 SIE
-753 SIDPRVTFITKD
+753 SIDPRVSFITKD
-765 ILREALS
+765 ILRETLS
-772 RGSNGRKTQV
+772 RGSYRRKVQV
-782 LNRDDIA
+782 LKRSDIA

-800 TWFSGFHSDLVTT
+800 TWFSGFHNNLATT
-813 VWIGTDDFSSL
+813 VWVGTDDFSSL
-824 GDNEFGSSI
+824 GNNEFGSSI
-833 ALPTWVDF
+833 ALPTWIDF
-841 MKTALMSLPEED
+841 MKTALVSLPEED
-853 WKIPKGLSYVRVDR
+853 WKIPKGLSYVRVDL
-867 ETGKPV
+867 ETGRPV
-873 DESSK
+873 DETSQ
-878 NSYFELFLDE
+878 NSYFELFLDEDS

>member
-1 MFVRLINWAL
+1 MFTRLINWVL
-11 SAALIGTLVSI
+11 SLALIGALVSI
-22 FTIGA
+22 FVIGA
-27 GYLLIKPNLP
+27 GYLITKPSLP

-65 DQKRRTIEYKEIPQ
+65 DQKRRTIEYEEIPN

-89 DDQFFE
+89 DDQFFQ
-95 HSGVR
+95 HDGIRIS
-100 LTSLIRAVFQMVQ
+100 SLIRAVYQMIQ

-134 SRDQKII
+134 SREQKII

-149 AFELESSASKE
+149 AFELESNATKE

-188 KSINELTLAE
+188 KSINDLTLAE

-231 MYKLGYIGRAQFL
+231 MYKLGYIGRAQLL
-244 LAKAEPINLT
+244 LAQSEPINLT
-254 QLDSS
+254 KSDSS

-274 MIERYGL
+274 MIDRYGL

-296 SLQQAAIESAAK
+296 SLQQAALDSVSK

-319 REPVNLLSKI
+319 REPINLLSRI
-329 PDLIFQELQ
+329 SESIFEELKA
-338 DGNLDILYQDSNT
+338 GNLDILYEESNAL
-351 SDELGMRQLNISII
+351 DELGMRQ
-365 RSVITTIDSSLQQA
+365 R
-379 ALESVAKN
+379 
-387 LYAYDKRH
+387 
-395 GWREPVNLLS
+395 
-405 KIPDSIFK
+405 
-413 ELQDGNLD
+413 
-421 ILYQDSIT
+421 
-429 PDELGMRQLNI
+429 NI
-440 SVIRDFFK
+440 SVIRDFFEEM
-448 DFVNSDRHSVGIVMD
+448 VNLDKHSGGIVID
-463 VKPERIIYL
+463 VKPERVIYL

-479 TLFWDDAYEWA
+479 SLFWDDSYKWA
-490 RPRITI
+490 RRKIDI
-496 NKLGPRPQ
+496 NKLGPIPQ
-504 NFYDILRLG
+504 NFYDILRNG
-513 DLIYLSEMN
+513 DLIYLSKKN
-522 GNYYLDQVPDAEV
+522 GNYYLDQVPEAEV
-535 AFISADPSSGA
+535 AFISTDPSSGA

-588 KASDKINDA
+588 TASDKINDA

-642 EMGIPLTQNYLSR
+642 EMGIPLTQEYLSR
-655 FGFSKSRLAPDLSLA
+655 FGFPSSRLAPDLSLA

-684 YSIMVN
+684 YSILAN
-690 SDDPKDLFFIERV
+690 SEDPKDLFFIRRIE
-703 MDRNGKTIFQNPQ
+703 DRNGKTIFQNPKVG
-716 IDNKKKNIDA
+716 NKQKNFDA
-726 FPWFQTQLTE
+726 FPWFQTQLSE
-736 EIKPFYLLPPIQ
+736 EIKPFYLLPPIS
-748 KESMA
+748 KKPLET
-753 SIDPRVTFITKD
+753 IDPRVTFIVKD

-772 RGSNGRKTQV
+772 RGSNKRKTEV
-782 LNRDDIA
+782 LNRNDIA

-800 TWFSGFHSDLVTT
+800 TWFSGFHNQLVTT
-813 VWIGTDDFSSL
+813 VWVGTDDFSSL

-833 ALPTWVDF
+833 ALPAWVDF
-841 MKTALMSLPEED
+841 MKTALTDLPDED
-853 WKIPKGLSYVRVDR
+853 WKIPAGLSYVRVDR
-867 ETGKPV
+867 ESGRPIE
-873 DESSK
+873 ESSK
-878 NSYFELFLDE
+878 NSYFELFLDEEI

>member
-1 MFVRLINWAL
+1 MIARFINWL
-11 SAALIGTLVSI
+11 LLVALIGTLSSMI
-22 FTIGA
+22 TIGI
-27 GYLLIKPNLP
+27 GYIVIKPSLP
-37 EINLVDEDVLQIP
+37 EINSVDEDVLQIP

-65 DQKRRTIEYKEIPQ
+65 DQKRRTIKYKEIPQ

-95 HSGVR
+95 HGGIR
-100 LTSLIRAVFQMVQ
+100 IPSLIRAFYQMIQ

-134 SRDQKII
+134 SREQKII

-149 AFELESSASKE
+149 AFELESSLNKE

-213 PIRSPDRSI
+213 PIRSPDRAI

-231 MYKLGYIGRAQFL
+231 MFKLGYIGKAQFL
-244 LAKAEPINLT
+244 IAKSEPINLT

-259 FSLDGRYIAEITRQA
+259 FSVDGRYIAEIARQA
-274 MIERYGL
+274 MIDRYGL
-281 SVYKDGLSVITTIDS
+281 SVYKDGFSVVTTIDS
-296 SLQQAAIESAAK
+296 KLQHAALKSIAK
-308 NLYAYDKRHGW
+308 NIYAYDKRHGW
-319 REPVNLLSKI
+319 REPTNLLSKI
-329 PDLIFQELQ
+329 PELIFKELQ
-338 DGNLDILYQDSNT
+338 IGNLDILYEESSTGDK
-351 SDELGMRQLNISII
+351 LGM
-365 RSVITTIDSSLQQA
+365 
-379 ALESVAKN
+379 K
-387 LYAYDKRH
+387 
-395 GWREPVNLLS
+395 
-405 KIPDSIFK
+405 
-413 ELQDGNLD
+413 
-421 ILYQDSIT
+421 
-429 PDELGMRQLNI
+429 QLNI
-440 SVIRDFFK
+440 SVIRDLFREL
-448 DFVNSDRHSVGIVMD
+448 VNLDKHSGGIVID
-463 VKPERIIYL
+463 VKPERVIYL
-472 NNSFQLE
+472 NNTFQLE
-479 TLFWDDAYEWA
+479 SLFWDDSYKWA
-490 RPRITI
+490 RRRINI

-513 DLIYLSEMN
+513 DLIYLSDLN
-522 GNYYLDQVPDAEV
+522 GALYLDQVPEAEV
-535 AFISADPSSGA
+535 AFISTDPSNGA

-553 LNFSKSNFDRVKQ
+553 LNFSKSNFDRVRQ

-579 YASAFANGY
+579 YAAAFANGY

-623 RLREALVQSVN
+623 RLREALVQSIN

-642 EMGIPLTQNYLSR
+642 EMGIPLTQNYLSK

-684 YSIMVN
+684 YSIMAN
-690 SDDPKDLFFIERV
+690 SKDLKDLFFIERV
-703 MDRNGKTIFQNPQ
+703 LDRNGKTIFQNPQ
-716 IDNKKKNIDA
+716 TENKKKNIDA

-736 EIKPFYLLPPIQ
+736 EIKPFYLLPPIN
-748 KESMA
+748 KESTEV
-753 SIDPRVTFITKD
+753 IDPRITFITKD
-765 ILREALS
+765 ILREGLM
-772 RGSNGRKTQV
+772 RGSNRRKVQV
-782 LNRDDIA
+782 LNRNDIA
-789 GKTGTTNDAIS
+789 GKTGTTNNAIS
-800 TWFSGFHSDLVTT
+800 TWFSGFHNNLATT
-813 VWIGTDDFSSL
+813 VWVGTDDFSSL
-824 GDNEFGSSI
+824 GDNEYGSTI
-833 ALPTWVDF
+833 ALPAWVDF
-841 MKTALMSLPEED
+841 MEMALVNLPEED
-853 WKIPKGLSYVRVDR
+853 WKIPEGLSYVRVDR

-873 DESSK
+873 NESSQ
-878 NSYFELFLDE
+878 NSYFELSLDEDI

>member
-1 MFVRLINWAL
+1 MFIRLISWTL
-11 SAALIGTLVSI
+11 SAALIGVLVSI
-22 FTIGA
+22 FVIGT
-27 GYLLIKPNLP
+27 GYLFVKPSLP

-50 LKVLTSDGVLIGEFG
+50 LKVFTSDGVLIGEFG

-89 DDQFFE
+89 DDQFFD

-134 SRDQKII
+134 SRDQRII

-188 KSINELTLAE
+188 KSINQLTLAE

-213 PIRSPDRSI
+213 PLRSPDRSI

-244 LAKAEPINLT
+244 LAKSEPINLT

-274 MIERYGL
+274 MIDRYGL

-296 SLQQAAIESAAK
+296 SLQQAALDSAAK

-319 REPVNLLSKI
+319 REPVNLLSEI
-329 PDLIFQELQ
+329 PDFIFKQLQ

-351 SDELGMRQLNISII
+351 L
-365 RSVITTIDSSLQQA
+365 
-379 ALESVAKN
+379 
-387 LYAYDKRH
+387 
-395 GWREPVNLLS
+395 
-405 KIPDSIFK
+405 
-413 ELQDGNLD
+413 
-421 ILYQDSIT
+421 
-429 PDELGMRQLNI
+429 DELGMRQLNI
-440 SVIRDFFK
+440 SVIRDFFE
-448 DFVNSDRHSVGIVMD
+448 DFVNSDRHSVGIVID
-463 VKPERIIYL
+463 VKPERIIHL

-479 TLFWDDAYEWA
+479 TLFWDDTYEWA
-490 RPRITI
+490 RSRIDV

-535 AFISADPSSGA
+535 AFISTDPSSGA

-642 EMGIPLTQNYLSR
+642 EMGIPMTQNYLSR
-655 FGFSKSRLAPDLSLA
+655 FGFSRSRLAPDLSLA

-690 SDDPKDLFFIERV
+690 SDDPKDLFFIEKV
-703 MDRNGKTIFQNPQ
+703 LDRNGKTIFQNPKVK
-716 IDNKKKNIDA
+716 NKKKNIDA
-726 FPWFQTQLTE
+726 FPWFQTQLIE
-736 EIKPFYLLPPIQ
+736 EIKPFYLLPPI
-748 KESMA
+748 KNESLDP
-753 SIDPRVTFITKD
+753 IDSRVTFITKD

-772 RGSNGRKTQV
+772 RGSNGRKVKV
-782 LNRDDIA
+782 LNRSDIA

-800 TWFSGFHSDLVTT
+800 TWFSGFHNNLVTT
-813 VWIGTDDFSSL
+813 IWVGTDDFSSL

-833 ALPTWVDF
+833 ALPAWVDF
-841 MKTALMSLPEED
+841 MKTALVSLPEED

-873 DESSK
+873 DENSI

>member
-1 MFVRLINWAL
+1 MFVRLINWILSGAL
-11 SAALIGTLVSI
+11 FGTLLSI
-22 FTIGA
+22 LFIGA
-27 GYLLIKPNLP
+27 GYLILKPSLP
-37 EINLVDEDVLQIP
+37 EIDLVDEDVLQIP
-50 LKVLTSDGVLIGEFG
+50 LKVFTSDGVLIGEFG
-65 DQKRRTIEYKEIPQ
+65 DQKRRTIEYEDIPL

-89 DDQFFE
+89 DDQFFK
-95 HSGVR
+95 HHGIRIS
-100 LTSLIRAVFQMVQ
+100 SLIRAIYQMIK
-113 SGEIVSGGGTITMQV
+113 SGEIVSGGGTISMQV

-134 SRDQKII
+134 SREQKII

-149 AFELESSASKE
+149 AFELESYANKE

-213 PIRSPDRSI
+213 PIRSPDRSL

-231 MYKLGYIGRAQFL
+231 MHKLGYIGRGQYL
-244 LAKAEPINLT
+244 IAKSEPINLS

-259 FSLDGRYIAEITRQA
+259 FSLDGRYIAEIARQA
-274 MIERYGL
+274 MIDRYGL
-281 SVYKDGLSVITTIDS
+281 SAYRDGLSVFTTIDS
-296 SLQQAAIESAAK
+296 SLQKAALNSISN

-319 REPVNLLSKI
+319 REPKNISSQI
-329 PDLIFQELQ
+329 PEFIFNELQ
-338 DGNLDILYQDSNT
+338 AGNLDILYQESNIL
-351 SDELGMRQLNISII
+351 DALGMKQLNIS
-365 RSVITTIDSSLQQA
+365 
-379 ALESVAKN
+379 
-387 LYAYDKRH
+387 
-395 GWREPVNLLS
+395 LL
-405 KIPDSIFK
+405 
-413 ELQDGNLD
+413 
-421 ILYQDSIT
+421 
-429 PDELGMRQLNI
+429 
-440 SVIRDFFK
+440 RDFFTELVSFDK
-448 DFVNSDRHSVGIVMD
+448 HSVGMVID
-463 VKPERIIYL
+463 VKPKRVIYL
-472 NNSFQLE
+472 NNVFKLKQL
-479 TLFWDDAYEWA
+479 LWDDSYKWA
-490 RPRITI
+490 KKKIDI
-496 NKLGPRPQ
+496 NKLGPSPQ
-504 NFYDILRLG
+504 NFYDILRMG
-513 DLIYLSEMN
+513 DLIYTTEIN
-522 GNYYLDQVPDAEV
+522 GNLFLDQVPEAEV
-535 AFISADPSSGA
+535 AFISSDPSSGA
-546 IKTYIGG
+546 IKTYVGG
-553 LNFSKSNFDRVKQ
+553 LNFSNSNFDRVKQ
-566 SYPQAG
+566 SYPQSG

-579 YASAFANGY
+579 YAAAFANGY

-655 FGFSKSRLAPDLSLA
+655 FGFPVSRLAPDLSLA

-684 YSIMVN
+684 YSILAN
-690 SDDPKDLFFIERV
+690 SEDPKDLFFIERV
-703 MDRNGKTIFQNPQ
+703 VDRNGNTIFKNSQREK
-716 IDNKKKNIDA
+716 KKKNIDA

-748 KESMA
+748 KRTLDP
-753 SIDPRVTFITKD
+753 IDPRVAFITKD

-772 RGSNGRKTQV
+772 RGSNGRKTKV
-782 LNRDDIA
+782 LSRSDIG

-800 TWFSGFHSDLVTT
+800 TWFSGFHNNLVTT

-841 MKTALMSLPEED
+841 MKTALSSLPEED
-853 WKIPKGLSYVRVDR
+853 WKVPEGLSYVRVDR
-867 ETGKPV
+867 ETGRPV

-878 NSYFELFLDE
+878 NSYFELSLD

>member
-1 MFVRLINWAL
+1 MFIRLINWAL
-11 SAALIGTLVSI
+11 LAVLMGTLVSI

-27 GYLLIKPNLP
+27 GYLFIKPTLP
-37 EINLVDEDVLQIP
+37 QINLVDEDVLQIP

-65 DQKRRTIEYKEIPQ
+65 EQKRRTIEYKEIPQ

-95 HSGVR
+95 HNGIRIS
-100 LTSLIRAVFQMVQ
+100 SLIRAAYQMIQ

-134 SRDQKII
+134 SREQKII

-244 LAKAEPINLT
+244 LAKSEPINLS
-254 QLDSS
+254 QLDSN

-274 MIERYGL
+274 MIDRYGL
-281 SVYKDGLSVITTIDS
+281 SVYKDGL
-296 SLQQAAIESAAK
+296 
-308 NLYAYDKRHGW
+308 
-319 REPVNLLSKI
+319 
-329 PDLIFQELQ
+329 
-338 DGNLDILYQDSNT
+338 
-351 SDELGMRQLNISII
+351 
-365 RSVITTIDSSLQQA
+365 SVITTIDSSLQQA

-405 KIPDSIFK
+405 KISESIFE
-413 ELQDGNLD
+413 ELQVGNSD
-421 ILYQDSIT
+421 ILYEESNT
-429 PDELGMRQLNI
+429 SDELGMRQLNV
-440 SVIRDFFK
+440 SVIRDLFQEL
-448 DFVNSDRHSVGIVMD
+448 VNLDKHSGGIVID
-463 VKPERIIYL
+463 VKPKRIMYL

-479 TLFWDDAYEWA
+479 SLFWDDSYKWA
-490 RPRITI
+490 RSRIDI
-496 NKLGPRPQ
+496 NKLGPSPQ
-504 NFYDILRLG
+504 NFYDILRIG
-513 DLIYLSEMN
+513 DLIYLSEIN
-522 GNYYLDQVPDAEV
+522 GSYYLDQVPDAEV
-535 AFISADPSSGA
+535 AFISTDPSNGA
-546 IKTYIGG
+546 IRTYIGG
-553 LNFSKSNFDRVKQ
+553 LNFLKSNFDRVKQ

-579 YASAFANGY
+579 YASAFASGY

-597 PIIFEDSNLESS
+597 PIIFEDSNLESV

-623 RLREALVQSVN
+623 RLREALIQSVN

-642 EMGIPLTQNYLSR
+642 QMGIPLTQNYLSR
-655 FGFSKSRLAPDLSLA
+655 FGFPSSRLAPDLSLA

-684 YSIMVN
+684 YSIMAN
-690 SDDPKDLFFIERV
+690 PEDSKDLFFIERIE
-703 MDRNGKTIFQNPQ
+703 DRNGKIIFQNPQ
-716 IDNKKKNIDA
+716 VENKQRNVDA

-736 EIKPFYLLPPIQ
+736 EIQPFYLLP
-748 KESMA
+748 SMKRK
-753 SIDPRVTFITKD
+753 SLEPIDPRVTFITKD
-765 ILREALS
+765 ILREALA
-772 RGSNGRKTQV
+772 RGSNGSKTKV
-782 LNRDDIA
+782 LNRSDIA

-800 TWFSGFHSDLVTT
+800 TWFSGFHNDLVTT
-813 VWIGTDDFSSL
+813 VWVGTDDFSSL
-824 GDNEFGSSI
+824 GDNEFGSTI

-841 MKTALMSLPEED
+841 MKTALETLPEED

-867 ETGKPV
+867 ESGRPV

-878 NSYFELFLDE
+878 NAYFELFLDEDA